1 MRLKMQRKSSKLKQ
15 TKLRLEIESKSK
27 FWQPV
32 SRNGWWIKF
41 STYRDHYILL
51 MIVSKYTA
59 QTLIRYF
66 EDESEAVAFINFIVT
81 CNPNDLIESA

>member
-1 MRLKMQRKSSKLKQ
+1 MQRKSSKVSQ
-15 TKLRLEIESKSK
+15 QKLRLDIESKSK
-27 FWQPV
+27 FWNPV

-59 QTLIRYF
+59 QTIIRYY
-66 EDESEAVAFINFIVT
+66 EDEIEAVAFINFITT
-81 CNPNDLIESA
+81 CNANDIFESV

>member
-1 MRLKMQRKSSKLKQ
+1 MQKKSSKVKQ
-15 TKLRLEIESKSK
+15 TKLRLEIESKTR
-27 FWQPV
+27 FWYPV

-59 QTLIRYF
+59 QTIIRYYDD
-66 EDESEAVAFINFIVT
+66 EDEAVAFINFITT

>member
-1 MRLKMQRKSSKLKQ
+1 MQKKSSNQKARN
-15 TKLRLEIESKSK
+15 LRVDIQGKTK

-32 SRNGWWIKF
+32 ARNGWWIKF

-59 QTLIRYF
+59 QTIIRYY
-66 EDESEAVAFINFIVT
+66 EDEQEAVAFINFVT
-81 CNPNDLIESA
+81 TCDAQDIIQSA

>member
-1 MRLKMQRKSSKLKQ
+1 MQKKSSKVNQ
-15 TKLRLEIESKSK
+15 TKLRLEIESKTR
-27 FWQPV
+27 FWHPV

-59 QTLIRYF
+59 QTIIRYYQD
-66 EDESEAVAFINFIVT
+66 EDEAVAFINFITT
-81 CNPNDLIESA
+81 CNAQDVLESI

>member
-1 MRLKMQRKSSKLKQ
+1 MQKKSSKVKQ
-15 TKLRLEIESKSK
+15 TKLRLEIESKTR
-27 FWQPV
+27 FWYPV

-51 MIVSKYTA
+51 MIISKYTA
-59 QTLIRYF
+59 QTIIRYY
-66 EDESEAVAFINFIVT
+66 EDEDDAVAFINFITT

>member
-1 MRLKMQRKSSKLKQ
+1 MRQKMRKKSSRVSQ
-15 TKLRLEIESKSK
+15 TKLRLEIESKTR
-27 FWQPV
+27 FWHPV

-51 MIVSKYTA
+51 MVISKYTA
-59 QTLIRYF
+59 QTIIRYY
-66 EDESEAVAFINFIVT
+66 EDEDDAVAFINFVTT

>member
-1 MRLKMQRKSSKLKQ
+1 MQKKSLKSSRVKLK
-15 TKLRLEIESKSK
+15 LDIEGKTR
-27 FWQPV
+27 FWYPV

-59 QTLIRYF
+59 QTIIRYYEN
-66 EDESEAVAFINFIVT
+66 EDDAVTFINFITT
-81 CNPNDLIESA
+81 CNAQDVFESA

>member
-1 MRLKMQRKSSKLKQ
+1 MQRKSSKLKQ

-27 FWQPV
+27 FWYPV

-51 MIVSKYTA
+51 MVVSKYTA
-59 QTLIRYF
+59 QTIIRYYVD
-66 EDESEAVAFINFIVT
+66 EDEAVAFINFVTT

>member
-1 MRLKMQRKSSKLKQ
+1 
-15 TKLRLEIESKSK
+15 
-27 FWQPV
+27 
-32 SRNGWWIKF
+32 
-41 STYRDHYILL
+41 

>member
-1 MRLKMQRKSSKLKQ
+1 MQKKSLKSSRVKLK
-15 TKLRLEIESKSK
+15 LDIEGKTR
-27 FWQPV
+27 FWYPV

-59 QTLIRYF
+59 QTIIRYYQD
-66 EDESEAVAFINFIVT
+66 EDEAVAFINFITT
-81 CNPNDLIESA
+81 CNAQDVIESA

>member
-1 MRLKMQRKSSKLKQ
+1 MHKKLIQSRSAKFLRFASLLKS
-15 TKLRLEIESKSK
+15 
-27 FWQPV
+27 WQPV
-32 SRNGWWIKF
+32 NRNGWWIKF

-59 QTLIRYF
+59 QTIIRYY
-66 EDESEAVAFINFIVT
+66 EDESEAVAFINFITT